1 MNYYMV
7 LGESLLKL
15 TLAIILGG
23 LIGGEREYKN
33 RPAGLRT
40 HMLVCIGATL
50 VQITGINFYNYF
62 YANTNFSIDPMRL
75 GAQVISGIGFL
86 GAGTII
92 KEGVSIRGLT
102 TAASIWLVGCLGLT
116 IGSGLYAESILATF
130 CIYVALKGFK
140 ALEVK
145 LSRGR
150 KIYYIEVIA
159 RNTPEKIGEIG
170 IGIGNSGLM
179 ILNIDMRNVDSDY
192 FTVEFIVKAKGDI
205 NHSLVIENIVA
216 LEGIKDI
223 KFI

>member
-1 MNYYMV
+1 MNYMII
-7 LGESLLKL
+7 GESLLKL

-23 LIGGEREYKN
+23 FIGGEREYKN

-50 VQITGINFYNYF
+50 VQITALNYYSHF
-62 YANTNFSIDPMRL
+62 STNVGFNIDPMRL

-86 GAGTII
+86 GAGAII

-116 IGSGLYAESILATF
+116 IGAGLYIEAILATL
-130 CIYVALKGFK
+130 CIYISLKSFK

-170 IGIGNSGLM
+170 TSIGNTGLM

-192 FTVEFIVKAKGDI
+192 FTVEFVVKDKGNI
-205 NHSLVIENIVA
+205 NQSAIIENIIS
-216 LEGIKDI
+216 LEGIRDI
-223 KFI
+223 KFV